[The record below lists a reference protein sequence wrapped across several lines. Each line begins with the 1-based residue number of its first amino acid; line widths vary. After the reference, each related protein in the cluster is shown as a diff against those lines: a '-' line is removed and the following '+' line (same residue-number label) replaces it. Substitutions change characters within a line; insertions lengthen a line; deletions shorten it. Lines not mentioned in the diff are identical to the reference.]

1 MLHRFVQRKLVVLSA
16 LILAATPIYAAE
28 PRPIEINVDATDA
41 PRKLYRAKLVIPAKP
56 GPLTLLYPKWIQGEH
71 QPSGPIIDLSGLK
84 LTAAGKPVYWRR
96 DDVDLYA
103 FHCTVPDG
111 AESIEAVLEY
121 LIPGDKGGYGA
132 GPAVSARL
140 AIINWYLVTLYPQ
153 GAAVRDIPIRA
164 SLTLPKGWQ
173 AGTALPVASKKDN
186 VTQFETVSLEMF
198 ADSPALCGQFF

>member
-56 GPLTLLYPKWIQGEH
+56 GPLTLYYPKWIQGEH

-84 LTAAGKPVYWRR
+84 LTAAGKPVPWKR

-103 FHCTVPDG
+103 FHCTVPEG
-111 AESIEAVLEY
+111 AVAIEASLEY
-121 LIPGDKGGYGA
+121 LIPGEKGGYGA
-132 GPAVSARL
+132 GPAVSAQL
-140 AIINWYLVTLYPQ
+140 AILNWYLVTLYPK
-153 GAAVRDIPIRA
+153 GAPVREIQIRA
-164 SLTLPKGWQ
+164 NLTLPKGWQ
-173 AGTALPVASKKDN
+173 VGTALPVESTKEN
-186 VTQFETVSLEMF
+186 VTQFKTVS
-198 ADSPALCGQFF
+198 